1 MSFERITAKLTTAM
15 TGSRDLALF
24 TALPENGRRADKYVC
39 GGASERASEV
49 AQAHECER
57 LFDAIHALVH
67 RIEGGMSNAIYW
79 DRRTGTGFA
88 RSYPYEEWALLAEEA
103 VSE

>member
-1 MSFERITAKLTTAM
+1 
-15 TGSRDLALF
+15 
-24 TALPENGRRADKYVC
+24 
-39 GGASERASEV
+39 
-49 AQAHECER
+49 
-57 LFDAIHALVH
+57 
-67 RIEGGMSNAIYW
+67 MSNAIYW